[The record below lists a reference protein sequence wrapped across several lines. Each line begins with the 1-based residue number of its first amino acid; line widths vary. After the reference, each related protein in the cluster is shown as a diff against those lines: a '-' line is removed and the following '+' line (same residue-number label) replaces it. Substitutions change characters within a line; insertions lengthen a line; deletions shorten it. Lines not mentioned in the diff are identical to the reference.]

1 MLENGLWT
9 TRVLEIKDS
18 NISVKARLVRKIL
31 CIPSTSTI
39 KTAVFRC
46 WQYNNNHQEEPSEPK
61 KAEQLTFL
69 NQKSLSN
76 VCICLTI
83 DDRFFLLTVYLL
95 FSNFVLSW
103 HFIFSF
109 IVQLSTRVSAVW
121 HSIFSFIYQQC
132 CCMYLT
138 MYVHIC
144 LTMTAT
150 YFCWQCVYLVS
161 KRICIYFQCYC
172 NITKATAVQLTE
184 SYGKTLQFVC
194 LN

>member
-31 CIPSTSTI
+31 CIPATSTI
-39 KTAVFRC
+39 KTAVFHC
-46 WQYNNNHQEEPSEPK
+46 WQYNNNQEEPSEPK
-61 KAEQLTFL
+61 KAKQLTFL
-69 NQKSLSN
+69 NQKTLSN

-95 FSNFVLSW
+95 FSNFFLSG
-103 HFIFSF
+103 HFIFYV
-109 IVQLSTRVSAVW
+109 IVQLSTRASAVW
-121 HSIFSFIYQQC
+121 RSIFIFIYQQC

-144 LTMTAT
+144 LTMTVT
-150 YFCWQCVYLVS
+150 YFCWPCQQTYLHIFPV
-161 KRICIYFQCYC
+161 
-172 NITKATAVQLTE
+172 L
-184 SYGKTLQFVC
+184 L
-194 LN
+194 